1 MIAFVLSG
9 AANFGALQAGAL
21 EVLLEH
27 GIKPEMVVGSSAGAL
42 NAIHLAHEPTLDGA
56 ATIQDLWRQAGPKA
70 VGVPK
75 AFTAIRNLARQRDS
89 LVDNTQLVTFL
100 KHVLPQNVD
109 TFGQLGATS
118 GVRAF
123 AVAVEMDSGSMRVFG
138 DDGDDQLLDG
148 AMASTAIPPYFPPWE
163 VARKRYLD
171 GGIYS
176 KLPLYAAIMR
186 GATQIIGIDVSYA
199 MGSLNNA
206 RGVMG
211 ISGYAL
217 SLMVERQTASEIAWS
232 RMKGIELR
240 LLRLEAPA
248 DIPFWDYSQADR
260 MIEIGRE
267 EARKALMDEPIQVL
281 PKWRLRMRKCIANLR
296 SGGHQFPPEEI

>member
-27 GIKPEMVVGSSAGAL
+27 GMTPEMVVGSSAGAL
-42 NAIHLAHEPTLDGA
+42 NAIYLAHEPTPVGA
-56 ATIQDLWRQAGPKA
+56 STIQDLWLKAGPEE

-75 AFTAIRNLARQRDS
+75 AFAAIRNLARQRDS
-89 LVDNTQLVTFL
+89 LVDNSPLVAFL
-100 KHVLPQNVD
+100 KHVLPQDVD
-109 TFGQLGATS
+109 TFGQLSAIS

-123 AVAVEMDSGSMRVFG
+123 AVAVEMESGSMRVFG
-138 DDGDDQLLDG
+138 DDDDDQLLDG

-163 VARKRYLD
+163 VSGKHYLD

-176 KLPLYAAIMR
+176 KLPLNAAIER

-199 MGSLNNA
+199 MGSLNDA
-206 RGVMG
+206 GGVMG
-211 ISGYAL
+211 ISAYAL

-232 RMKGIELR
+232 RMKGGELR
-240 LLRLEAPA
+240 ILRLEAPA
-248 DIPFWDYSQADR
+248 DIPFWDYSQAER

-267 EARKALMDEPIQVL
+267 EARKALEEGPIHVL
-281 PKWRLRMRKCIANLR
+281 PKWRLRMRKHIANLR
-296 SGGHQFPPEEI
+296 SGGGQFPPEEI

>member
-9 AANFGALQAGAL
+9 AANFGAMQAGAL

-42 NAIHLAHEPTLDGA
+42 NAIHIAHEPTIDGA
-56 ATIQDLWRQAGPKA
+56 ATIQNLWRQAGPEE

-89 LVDNTQLVTFL
+89 LVENSPLEAFL
-100 KHVLPQNVD
+100 KHVLPQDVD
-109 TFGQLGATS
+109 TFGQLGAIS

-123 AVAVEMDSGSMRVFG
+123 AVAVEMESGSMRIFG
-138 DDGDDQLLDG
+138 DHNDDKLLDG
-148 AMASTAIPPYFPPWE
+148 AMASTAIPPYFPPWK
-163 VARKRYLD
+163 VSGKRYLD
-171 GGIYS
+171 GGIHS
-176 KLPLYAAIMR
+176 KLPLNVAIER
-186 GATQIIGIDVSYA
+186 GATQIVGIDVSYA
-199 MGSLNNA
+199 MGTLNSA
-206 RGVMG
+206 HGVMG
-211 ISGYAL
+211 ISAYAL

-232 RMKGIELR
+232 RMKGGELYIM
-240 LLRLEAPA
+240 RLEAPA

-267 EARKALMDEPIQVL
+267 EARKALEEEPIQVL
-281 PKWRLRMRKCIANLR
+281 PKWRLRMRKRIANLR
-296 SGGHQFPPEEI
+296 CGGGQFPPEEI

>member
-27 GIKPEMVVGSSAGAL
+27 GITPEMVVGSSAGAL
-42 NAIHLAHEPTLDGA
+42 NAIHLAYEPTPAGVS
-56 ATIQDLWRQAGPKA
+56 TIQDLWRQAGPDE

-75 AFTAIRNLARQRDS
+75 AFAAIRNLARKRDS
-89 LVDNTQLVTFL
+89 LVENSPLVAFL
-100 KHVLPQNVD
+100 KHVLPQGVD
-109 TFGQLGATS
+109 TFGQLSAIS

-123 AVAVEMDSGSMRVFG
+123 VVAVEMESGSMRVFG
-138 DDGDDQLLDG
+138 DDDDDQLLDG

-163 VARKRYLD
+163 VSGKRYLD

-176 KLPLYAAIMR
+176 KLPLNAAIER

-199 MGSLNNA
+199 MGSLNDA

-232 RMKGIELR
+232 RMKGGELHI
-240 LLRLEAPA
+240 LRLEAPV

-267 EARKALMDEPIQVL
+267 EAGKALEDGPIHVL
-281 PKWRLRMRKCIANLR
+281 PKWRLRMRKHIANLR